1 MVGLGDPAASLHWVI
16 IASPDSNR
24 VVLSVA
30 GHPGIHFTIGMAGG
44 WIIRRTSLAGLVDAR
59 KVGLSGASLTGKD
72 ALEHISDHVGRRLA
86 HGPLATW

>member
-1 MVGLGDPAASLHWVI
+1 
-16 IASPDSNR
+16 
-24 VVLSVA
+24 
-30 GHPGIHFTIGMAGG
+30 MAGG